1 MKKTKQSSSPTN
13 NTKIEKTTNEAQ
25 QLLQHLMMIS
35 SPLFWHFFPN
45 PDYVTLQPNHPTS
58 LATLLT

>member
-13 NTKIEKTTNEAQ
+13 NTKIEKATNEAQ
-25 QLLQHLMMIS
+25 QLLQRLMMIN

-45 PDYVTLQPNHPTS
+45 PDYATLRPNHPSS